1 MGVTSKLS
9 KKLPNSLTQFYYRA
23 VPFRHRYARTYR
35 DTLFRLLENEHRPT
49 ADLFEEQRRN
59 LVDLLSHASSH
70 VPFYKQY
77 FREHGLKLKDIEGP
91 EFLLKLPII
100 TKAMINENLSDF
112 IDERLDPTKL
122 VEFKTSGST
131 GVKFVFKGADS
142 MYKKEAAFVTRA
154 YRAHGSRLYDDW
166 SIWIRRYVPQG
177 SDAPLFKKDHELR
190 RVYMSAYHLN
200 NSSVHDYVR
209 TINDL
214 GYKTISTYP
223 STAYILAC
231 LLEEEN
237 LQIPRVESIHLA
249 SEMLMDEWALLI
261 KRVLPDVRL
270 KAHYG
275 QMEKAS
281 FFHQEESDDYVDN
294 LEYGFTEFV
303 QSDDQ
308 LSVIGTGFLNYAM
321 PFIRYDTGDTAELLD
336 YEVESGIGLPVRVK
350 RFIGRRDDIIVTA
363 DGNRLPGVNFYT
375 MMYKIRGVKM
385 FQIIQEERDKVRVKV
400 VPNSYWNDA
409 MAEQTRL
416 ALSERLGSTKIYIE
430 ECTEITRNERTGK
443 IRCIVNQ
450 TMSSTTP

>member
-9 KKLPNSLTQFYYRA
+9 KRLPNSLTQFYYRA
-23 VPFRHRYARTYR
+23 IPFNRRYERTYR
-35 DTLFRLLENEHRPT
+35 DTLSRLVKNEKRPT
-49 ADLFEEQRRN
+49 ADLLEDQRRD
-59 LVDLLSHASSH
+59 LVDLLSHAGSH
-70 VPFYKQY
+70 VPFYKRY
-77 FREHGLKLKDIEGP
+77 FSEHGLKLKDIEGP
-91 EFLLKLPII
+91 EFLHKLPIV
-100 TKAMINENLSDF
+100 TKAMINENIRDF

-131 GVKFVFKGADS
+131 GVKFVFKGTDS
-142 MYKKEAAFVTRA
+142 MFKREAAFVTRA

-200 NSSVHDYVR
+200 NKSVHDYVR
-209 TINDL
+209 TINEL

-231 LLEEEN
+231 LLDEED

-249 SEMLMDEWALLI
+249 SEMLMDEWALKI
-261 KRVLPDVRL
+261 KRVLPNVRL

-281 FFHQEESDDYVDN
+281 FFHQEESDNYVDN
-294 LEYGFTEFV
+294 LEYGVTEFV

-308 LSVIGTGFLNYAM
+308 LSVVGTGFLNYAL

-336 YEVESGIGLPVRVK
+336 EVELGIGLPVRVK

-375 MMYKIRGVKM
+375 MMYKIPGIKM
-385 FQIIQEERDKVRVKV
+385 FQIIQEEHDKVRVKV
-400 VPNSYWNDA
+400 VPNRDWNEG
-409 MAEQTRL
+409 MSQQTHT

-430 ECTEITRNERTGK
+430 ECTEITRSERTGK

>member
-9 KKLPNSLTQFYYRA
+9 KKLPTALTQFYYRA
-23 VPFRHRYARTYR
+23 IPFSRRYERTYR
-35 DTLFRLLENEHRPT
+35 DTLSRLLKNEHRPT
-49 ADLFEEQRRN
+49 ADLLEDQRRA

-70 VPFYKQY
+70 VPFYKRY
-77 FREHGLKLKDIEGP
+77 FAEHGLKLKDVEGP
-91 EFLLKLPII
+91 EFLHRLPIV
-100 TKAMINENLSDF
+100 TKAMINENIRDF
-112 IDERLDPTKL
+112 IDERLDPAKL

-131 GVKFVFKGADS
+131 GVKFVFKGTDS
-142 MYKKEAAFVTRA
+142 MFKKEAAFVTRA
-154 YRAHGSRLYDDW
+154 YLAHDSRLYEDW

-249 SEMLMDEWALLI
+249 SEMLMDEWASKI
-261 KRVLPDVRL
+261 RRVLPNVRL

-281 FFHQEESDDYVDN
+281 FFHQAESDHYVDN
-294 LEYGFTEFV
+294 LEYGVTEFV
-303 QSDDQ
+303 PSDGQ
-308 LSVIGTGFLNYAM
+308 LSVIGTGFLNRAM

-336 YEVESGIGLPVRVK
+336 EPQIGLGLPVRVK

-375 MMYKIRGVKM
+375 MMYKIPGVKM

-400 VPNSYWNDA
+400 VPNSDWNDA

-430 ECTEITRNERTGK
+430 ECTEITRSERTGK